1 MDNEKS
7 NATQHEAELPEIKGW
22 RDKIIVQ
29 ILSIRDE
36 GLTNMFDTRNV
47 FELAVSY
54 DYYELADFITANK
67 SGYGAFIM
75 SGDREKI
82 TNP

>member
-1 MDNEKS
+1 MDNIQTES
-7 NATQHEAELPEIKGW
+7 PETKAW

-47 FELAVSY
+47 YEFALSK
-54 DYYELADFITANK
+54 DFYELADFIANNK
-67 SGYGAFIM
+67 VSYGAFIL
-75 SGDREKI
+75 SGNREKI